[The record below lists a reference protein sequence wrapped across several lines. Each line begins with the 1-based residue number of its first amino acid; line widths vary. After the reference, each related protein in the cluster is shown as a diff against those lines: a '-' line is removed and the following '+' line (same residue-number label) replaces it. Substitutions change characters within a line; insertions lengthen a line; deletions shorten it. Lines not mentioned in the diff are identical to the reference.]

1 MWELTTEIDICHTTQ
16 KSNNNS
22 QQRHYADWEKVRS
35 REWQILGPRQEVQ
48 DGDRLQG
55 GIAVSF
61 LRPALPSKAILSLT

>member
-35 REWQILGPRQEVQ
+35 REW
-48 DGDRLQG
+48 
-55 GIAVSF
+55 
-61 LRPALPSKAILSLT
+61 

>member
-35 REWQILGPRQEVQ
+35 QEW
-48 DGDRLQG
+48 
-55 GIAVSF
+55 
-61 LRPALPSKAILSLT
+61 